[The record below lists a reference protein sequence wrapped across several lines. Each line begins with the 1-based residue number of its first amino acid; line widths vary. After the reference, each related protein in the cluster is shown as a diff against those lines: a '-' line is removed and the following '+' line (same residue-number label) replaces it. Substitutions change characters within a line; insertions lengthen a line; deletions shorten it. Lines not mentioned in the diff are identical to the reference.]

1 MVILIFLLLKKGGN
15 YFNTNFFLFFKANC
29 EECPS
34 PPSKRARGKANCEEC
49 PSPPSKRARVQD
61 KTHVR
66 ESVIQYGRCP
76 MPSSSTLPAQA
87 SSAQPGRKPKREWMD
102 TFNAAVAENCEV
114 AYPSSSYPTLSRVS
128 GTIQNHEVALEHT
141 LPGPSGTQVQPGF
154 ANVSIFPTYLI
165 EIHIY
170 FFQCFLVFSFHYFS
184 TLCKSV
190 SQRY

>member
-1 MVILIFLLLKKGGN
+1 MVSGDTNFPSLKKGEII
-15 YFNTNFFLFFKANC
+15 FHTNFFLFFKANC

-87 SSAQPGRKPKREWMD
+87 SSAQATIQPGRKPKREWMD
-102 TFNAAVAENCEV
+102 TFNAAFAENCEV

-170 FFQCFLVFSFHYFS
+170 FFQCFFFSLFFS
-184 TLCKSV
+184 LFFNTV
-190 SQRY
+190 